1 MGFLPR
7 WTTTHTWIPSSSPAA
22 TRCGRRRG
30 LPALT
35 TIREDEDGLG
45 PVSHQELIEPP
56 EFRAAPAAVH
66 SVRANV
72 TLGTMDF
79 AEFAAA
85 ASAESDR
92 VLRSI

>member
-1 MGFLPR
+1 MPGSRL
-7 WTTTHTWIPSSSPAA
+7 
-22 TRCGRRRG
+22 RRRPPHDAVADGG

-35 TIREDEDGLG
+35 TIREEEEGGLG

-56 EFRAAPAAVH
+56 EFRAASAAVH
-66 SVRANV
+66 SVRVNV

>member
-1 MGFLPR
+1 M
-7 WTTTHTWIPSSSPAA
+7 
-22 TRCGRRRG
+22 
-30 LPALT
+30 
-35 TIREDEDGLG
+35 REDEDGLG
-45 PVSHQELIEPP
+45 PVSYQELIESP

-66 SVRANV
+66 SVRVNV
-72 TLGTMDF
+72 TLGTVDF

>member
-1 MGFLPR
+1 MDDDAYLDPVFVAGR
-7 WTTTHTWIPSSSPAA
+7 HTMRPP
-22 TRCGRRRG
+22 TGG
-30 LPALT
+30 LLAPT

-45 PVSHQELIEPP
+45 PVSYQELIESP

-66 SVRANV
+66 SVRVNV
-72 TLGTMDF
+72 TLGTVDF